1 MRTAAALAAAASI
14 AALAG
19 CGGGSSKGAT
29 GDGRPPLAWKAPPQA
44 YRPADLPNDR
54 VVLAAVRNVSDKPV
68 QLDAAKLVVR
78 DADGHV
84 LRSSGRYIAGY
95 AHGLYGAFQKPDP
108 LPPDELKRMGIRI
121 TLQPGRTAPVYVA
134 WRLGS
139 GSRGP
144 ATVDLG
150 PARLKLPSKAV
161 AGQ

>member
-1 MRTAAALAAAASI
+1 MRRAAALTAVASL

-19 CGGGSSKGAT
+19 CGGGNGGGTPGS
-29 GDGRPPLAWKAPPQA
+29 DRPALAWKATPKA
-44 YRPADLPNDR
+44 FRPHDLPNDR
-54 VVLAAVRNVSDKPV
+54 IALATVRNVSGKPV
-68 QLDAAKLVVR
+68 QLDSAKLVVR

-84 LRSSGRYIAGY
+84 LRSSGRFIAGY

-134 WRLGS
+134 WRLLAS
-139 GSRGP
+139 SRSP

-150 PARLKLPSKAV
+150 PARLSLPSRATT
-161 AGQ
+161 AR